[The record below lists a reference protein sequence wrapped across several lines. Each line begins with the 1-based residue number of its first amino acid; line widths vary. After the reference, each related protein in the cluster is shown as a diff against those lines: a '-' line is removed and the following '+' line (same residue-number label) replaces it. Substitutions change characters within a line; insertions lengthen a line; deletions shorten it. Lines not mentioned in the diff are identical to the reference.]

1 MIKKI
6 KSIRNPFLIF
16 LPFLIILVIYALLH
30 PTRGNGDEHRYLTF
44 AHNLLNGFYSPP
56 PPDINLTNGP
66 GYPIILTPFVALN
79 LPLVCITLL
88 NPFFYYFSI
97 IFLFKA
103 LKRVVSYKFT
113 LIFSFL
119 WAGYYLAYQ
128 NIVYIMTET
137 LTYLLISVLIYSLVR
152 AFQPGKPSIIRKY
165 IILSGFIF
173 GYIVL
178 TKIAFIYVLLT
189 MLVGSIILWIF
200 NTRKSNNKK
209 LVGVTSIALLTILPY
224 LVYAYFLT
232 GQMFYWNTNT
242 GDSLYWNSTPFSN
255 EYGDWKGD
263 LSQGP
268 PDLSNYNI
276 PGAQDTLI
284 AHHQKDF
291 DIINQYSGRK
301 RDDAFKQIA
310 INNIK
315 THPLKFLQN
324 CFYNAGRLLFHYP
337 FSQAIQRPKI
347 LLVFPI
353 NGIILT
359 LMLFC
364 LIPTFLNWRKI
375 SLPLKFLLIFT
386 FLYLGMSTLVS
397 ALVRMF
403 TIIVP
408 ILIFW
413 FAYIFEKSVK
423 INLRFRDVLSN
434 SGPENDSNSR

>member
-1 MIKKI
+1 MKNIKI
-6 KSIRNPFLIF
+6 TSNPYILF
-16 LPFLIILVIYALLH
+16 LPFLVILIIYAVLK
-30 PTRGNGDEHRYLTF
+30 PTAAQGDEHRYLMF
-44 AHNLLNGFYSPP
+44 AQNLVNGFYSPP
-56 PPDINLTNGP
+56 SPNINLENGP
-66 GYPIILTPFVALN
+66 GYPIILAPFVAFHSPVN
-79 LPLVCITLL
+79 FITLL

-97 IFLFKA
+97 VFLFKA
-103 LKRVVSYKFT
+103 LKQIVSYKST

-119 WAGYYLAYQ
+119 WACYYIAYQ
-128 NIVYIMTET
+128 NIIYIMTET
-137 LTYLLISVLIYSLVR
+137 LTYFLISVLIYSLVR
-152 AFQPGKPSIIRKY
+152 AFQPGKPSLIRKY
-165 IILSGFIF
+165 TILSGFIF

-178 TKIAFIYVLLT
+178 TKIAFIYVLFT
-189 MLVGSIILWIF
+189 MLFGSLVLWIF
-200 NTRKSNNKK
+200 NTREGNYKK
-209 LVGVTSIALLTILPY
+209 LIAVNSVALITILPY
-224 LVYAYFLT
+224 LIYAYFLT

-242 GDSLYWNSTPFSN
+242 GDTLYWNSTPFSN

-263 LSQGP
+263 LSQGE

-310 INNIK
+310 IHNIES
-315 THPLKFLQN
+315 HPLKFLQN

-359 LMLFC
+359 LTLFS

-423 INLRFRDVLSN
+423 INFVFQNKR
-434 SGPENDSNSR
+434 E

>member
-1 MIKKI
+1 MMKKI
-6 KSIRNPFLIF
+6 KSIKNPFLIF
-16 LPFLIILVIYALLH
+16 LPFLILLMIYALLN
-30 PTRGNGDEHRYLTF
+30 PTSGNGDEHRYLTF
-44 AHNLLNGFYSPP
+44 AHNLINGFYSPP
-56 PPDINLTNGP
+56 PPNINLTNGP
-66 GYPIILTPFVALN
+66 GYPIILAPFVALK
-79 LPLVCITLL
+79 LPLAYITLL
-88 NPFFYYFSI
+88 NPFLYYFSI

-103 LKRVVSYKFT
+103 LKQVVSYKTT

-119 WAGYYLAYQ
+119 WACYYIAYQ
-128 NIVYIMTET
+128 NIVFVMTET
-137 LTYLLISVLIYSLVR
+137 LTYFLISVLIYSLVR
-152 AFQPGKPSIIRKY
+152 AFLPGKSIVIRKY

-189 MLVGSIILWIF
+189 LLFGSIIFWIF
-200 NTRKSNNKK
+200 NTKESNYKK
-209 LVGVTSIALLTILPY
+209 LTAVTSIALLTILPY

-255 EYGDWKGD
+255 EYGDWKDD
-263 LSQGP
+263 LTQGP

-291 DIINQYSGRK
+291 DIINRYSGRK
-301 RDDAFKQIA
+301 RDDVFKQIA
-310 INNIK
+310 IRNIK
-315 THPLKFLQN
+315 THPSKFLLN

-347 LLVFPI
+347 LLVFPL

-359 LMLFC
+359 LMLFS
-364 LIPTFLNWRKI
+364 LIPTFLNWRNI
-375 SLPLKFLLIFT
+375 SLPLKFLLIFA

-403 TIIVP
+403 TVIVP

-413 FAYIFEKSVK
+413 FGYIFDKSVK
-423 INLRFRDVLSN
+423 INLRFNEKL
-434 SGPENDSNSR
+434 

>member
-16 LPFLIILVIYALLH
+16 LPFLLILILYALLN
-30 PTRGNGDEHRYLTF
+30 PTSGNGDEHRYLTF
-44 AHNLLNGFYSPP
+44 ANNLINGFYSPP
-56 PPDINLTNGP
+56 SPNINLTNGP
-66 GYPIILTPFVALN
+66 GYPIILTPFVALK
-79 LPLVCITLL
+79 LPLIYITLL
-88 NPFFYYFSI
+88 NPFCYYFSI

-103 LKRVVSYKFT
+103 LKQVVSYKIT
-113 LIFSFL
+113 LLFSFL
-119 WAGYYLAYQ
+119 WACYYIAYQ
-128 NIVYIMTET
+128 NIVFVMSEP

-152 AFQPGKPSIIRKY
+152 AFQPGKASIIRKY

-178 TKIAFIYVLLT
+178 TKIAFIYVLIT
-189 MLVGSIILWIF
+189 MLFGSIFLWILH
-200 NTRKSNNKK
+200 TRETNYRK
-209 LVGVTSIALLTILPY
+209 LVAVNSIALITILPY

-232 GQMFYWNTNT
+232 GEMFYWNTNT

-255 EYGDWKGD
+255 EYGDWKDD
-263 LSQGP
+263 LTQGP

-301 RDDAFKQIA
+301 RDDAFRQIA
-310 INNIK
+310 IHNIK
-315 THPLKFLQN
+315 THPLKFLEN

-347 LLVFPI
+347 LLVFPL

-359 LMLFC
+359 LTLFS
-364 LIPTFLNWRKI
+364 LIPTFLNWRRF
-375 SLPLKFLLIFT
+375 SLPLKFLLIFA

-423 INLRFRDVLSN
+423 INLRFREGL
-434 SGPENDSNSR
+434 